1 MQEEINEFVEA
12 LYRFVA
18 NEIKRVTDPIYCQE
32 GIKIVDARNHIFR
45 LSDTLRTDEAEDT
58 YALSDLCIVDEDM
71 QTVPNRQ
78 RMYRIARNHSHGRPN
93 VVSLPSTFQTNSIN
107 SSSTNTP
114 SWSTRINSPDHTAPF
129 VRTTQITFQPKRQE

>member
-45 LSDTLRTDEAEDT
+45 LTDTSRTDEAEDT
-58 YALSDLCIVDEDM
+58 YALPDLCIIDEDM
-71 QTVPNRQ
+71 QTVPNRC
-78 RMYRIARNHSHGRPN
+78 
-93 VVSLPSTFQTNSIN
+93 
-107 SSSTNTP
+107 
-114 SWSTRINSPDHTAPF
+114 TRITSSVRAASSVRKTKIPF
-129 VRTTQITFQPKRQE
+129 PPKRKE

>member
-1 MQEEINEFVEA
+1 MALRPWDITESSTTDRVPWLRKLPGNNKPTLTTMQEEINEFVEA
-12 LYRFVA
+12 LYCFVA
-18 NEIKRVTDPIYCQE
+18 NEIKRGTDPIYCQE

-78 RMYRIARNHSHGRPN
+78 RMYRIARNH
-93 VVSLPSTFQTNSIN
+93 
-107 SSSTNTP
+107 
-114 SWSTRINSPDHTAPF
+114 W
-129 VRTTQITFQPKRQE
+129 QI

>member
-78 RMYRIARNHSHGRPN
+78 RMYRIARNHWNGCPN
-93 VVSLPSTFQTNSIN
+93 VVSLPSIFQPSAIKA
-107 SSSTNTP
+107 SSSNTP
-114 SWSTRINSPDHTAPF
+114 SWCTRITSS
-129 VRTTQITFQPKRQE
+129 VRTASSVRKTKIPFPPKRKE

>member
-1 MQEEINEFVEA
+1 MSHSPNGHGLVALGHNGTLGHEPCTTAQETAREQQTDT
-12 LYRFVA
+12 YDRFVA

-78 RMYRIARNHSHGRPN
+78 RMYRIARNYWNG
-93 VVSLPSTFQTNSIN
+93 
-107 SSSTNTP
+107 
-114 SWSTRINSPDHTAPF
+114 
-129 VRTTQITFQPKRQE
+129 

>member
-45 LSDTLRTDEAEDT
+45 LTDTSRTDEAEDT
-58 YALSDLCIVDEDM
+58 YAL
-71 QTVPNRQ
+71 P
-78 RMYRIARNHSHGRPN
+78 
-93 VVSLPSTFQTNSIN
+93 VVSLPSIFQTSAIKA
-107 SSSTNTP
+107 SSSNTP
-114 SWSTRINSPDHTAPF
+114 SWCTRITSSVRAASSVRKTKIPF
-129 VRTTQITFQPKRQE
+129 PPKRKE

>member
-58 YALSDLCIVDEDM
+58 YALSDLCIVDARHARP
-71 QTVPNRQ
+71 VPHRQ
-78 RMYRIARNHSHGRPN
+78 RMYRIARNYWNG
-93 VVSLPSTFQTNSIN
+93 
-107 SSSTNTP
+107 
-114 SWSTRINSPDHTAPF
+114 
-129 VRTTQITFQPKRQE
+129 

>member
-1 MQEEINEFVEA
+1 MYCERKHPEKNTYTHNSITTMQEEINEFVEA

-71 QTVPNRQ
+71 QTVPHRQ
-78 RMYRIARNHSHGRPN
+78 RMYRIARNYWNG
-93 VVSLPSTFQTNSIN
+93 
-107 SSSTNTP
+107 
-114 SWSTRINSPDHTAPF
+114 
-129 VRTTQITFQPKRQE
+129 

>member
-18 NEIKRVTDPIYCQE
+18 NEINRATDPIYCQE

-45 LSDTLRTDEAEDT
+45 LSDTIRTDEAEDT

-78 RMYRIARNHSHGRPN
+78 RMYRIARNYWNG
-93 VVSLPSTFQTNSIN
+93 
-107 SSSTNTP
+107 
-114 SWSTRINSPDHTAPF
+114 
-129 VRTTQITFQPKRQE
+129 

>member
-18 NEIKRVTDPIYCQE
+18 NEIKRVTAPIYCQE

-45 LSDTLRTDEAEDT
+45 LTDTSRTDEAEDT
-58 YALSDLCIVDEDM
+58 YALPDLCIIDEDM

-78 RMYRIARNHSHGRPN
+78 RMYRIARNYWNG
-93 VVSLPSTFQTNSIN
+93 
-107 SSSTNTP
+107 
-114 SWSTRINSPDHTAPF
+114 
-129 VRTTQITFQPKRQE
+129 

>member
-1 MQEEINEFVEA
+1 MFFCHFGSLSADEFHGKHYFCTVKENILKKTHTRIIPYDHA
-12 LYRFVA
+12 RRNQRIRRGTYRFVA

-71 QTVPNRQ
+71 QTVPHRQ
-78 RMYRIARNHSHGRPN
+78 RMYRIARNYWNG
-93 VVSLPSTFQTNSIN
+93 
-107 SSSTNTP
+107 
-114 SWSTRINSPDHTAPF
+114 
-129 VRTTQITFQPKRQE
+129 

>member
-1 MQEEINEFVEA
+1 MAVFPLHEFHGKHYFCTVKENILKKTHTRIIPYDHARRINEFVEA

-78 RMYRIARNHSHGRPN
+78 RMYRIARNHWNG
-93 VVSLPSTFQTNSIN
+93 
-107 SSSTNTP
+107 
-114 SWSTRINSPDHTAPF
+114 
-129 VRTTQITFQPKRQE
+129 

>member
-1 MQEEINEFVEA
+1 MALWPWDITEPSPTNRVPRLRKLPGNNKPTLTTMQEEINEFVEA

-78 RMYRIARNHSHGRPN
+78 RMYRIARNHWNG
-93 VVSLPSTFQTNSIN
+93 
-107 SSSTNTP
+107 
-114 SWSTRINSPDHTAPF
+114 
-129 VRTTQITFQPKRQE
+129 

>member
-1 MQEEINEFVEA
+1 MALWPWDITDPSTTNRVPRLRKLPGNNKPTLTTMQEEINEFVEA

-78 RMYRIARNHSHGRPN
+78 RMYRIARNHWNG
-93 VVSLPSTFQTNSIN
+93 
-107 SSSTNTP
+107 
-114 SWSTRINSPDHTAPF
+114 
-129 VRTTQITFQPKRQE
+129 

>member
-32 GIKIVDARNHIFR
+32 GIKIVDAR
-45 LSDTLRTDEAEDT
+45 TDEAEDT

-78 RMYRIARNHSHGRPN
+78 RMYRIARNHWNG
-93 VVSLPSTFQTNSIN
+93 
-107 SSSTNTP
+107 
-114 SWSTRINSPDHTAPF
+114 
-129 VRTTQITFQPKRQE
+129 

>member
-45 LSDTLRTDEAEDT
+45 LTDTSRTDEAEDT
-58 YALSDLCIVDEDM
+58 YALPDLCIIGPSPTANACTALHGTIGTAD
-71 QTVPNRQ
+71 QT
-78 RMYRIARNHSHGRPN
+78 
-93 VVSLPSTFQTNSIN
+93 
-107 SSSTNTP
+107 
-114 SWSTRINSPDHTAPF
+114 
-129 VRTTQITFQPKRQE
+129 